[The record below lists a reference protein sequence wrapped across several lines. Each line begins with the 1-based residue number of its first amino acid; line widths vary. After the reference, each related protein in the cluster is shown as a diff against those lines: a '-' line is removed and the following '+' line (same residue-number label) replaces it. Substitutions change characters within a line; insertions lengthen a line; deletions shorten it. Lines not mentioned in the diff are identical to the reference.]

1 MTNVAR
7 NTASVFLNF
16 IDGMGCNEVV
26 SDAIGDFTSRNALK
40 SAMNASDVCGVVH
53 RAVSIIVYNGP
64 SRIKQ
69 WDAPSDLVAWEHVLG
84 VGILS
89 CSGDLCHSLDW

>member
-53 RAVSIIVYNGP
+53 RAVSIIVYNVSGAVHDAVYDYVGSFRMRP
-64 SRIKQ
+64 STN
-69 WDAPSDLVAWEHVLG
+69 S
-84 VGILS
+84 
-89 CSGDLCHSLDW
+89 